1 MSGSR
6 MCSSQPELKAKQ
18 EQETLQMETSG
29 RYIGPMPVDAFL
41 NKFLPTEKVI
51 DTQCRADLFK
61 KVTSKNKKKKRKEKP
76 MYEPFIEAIEEY
88 LEDFEVIDS
97 STASSAISVGETEL
111 KPDITIY
118 ANGSFRRDKSKIDF
132 TELEMSIEV
141 KRRKSHDPFS
151 DADNTPFEKNTE
163 DGKLVRG
170 QITAYA
176 TAQLGKQFR
185 LFAFSIVI
193 VGEIARIL
201 RWDRSGA
208 TVTRAFDYVQNPALL
223 IQFFQRFTS
232 QTREGRGWDPSVTR
246 IDETCLPE
254 AIPSPDIIPA
264 ARNALDLRSDSSM
277 FCIQVPA
284 SDDSSTAD
292 GSEFCRY
299 IGGRP
304 PCPYSLI
311 GRSTRA
317 WRVFNVVTKRIVFLK
332 DTWRIDADDIDPE
345 GVTYRKLH
353 AHNVPN
359 IATVEA
365 SGDVGYRTVTQ
376 SLTHESWSKVRKSI
390 TGHIHY
396 RLVLQEVGN
405 RLDEFRCTRELVT
418 AVRDSIR
425 ALAAALRLANILHRD
440 ISFGNIV
447 IFLDEQGYFKK
458 GLLIDWDLCKDIT
471 KLGARRRDRTG
482 TWQFMSAALLRDV
495 NKQHTIAD
503 DLESSLHVLTWTM
516 LRYVPHKMDAVALD
530 SHLRVVFDEY
540 SSCTKTG
547 GSTKGDWL
555 GLGKYIPARLELKR
569 DSPLL
574 KLLRA
579 LSVPYIH
586 VYGEPHKV
594 AEHHADLY
602 NTDIGLENAMDAVHN
617 NLKIKRQVD
626 VDLYNEH
633 IALAKSPEWFEKT
646 MDAALNNKN
655 IPWPEDDGSSTL
667 SRKRARSP
675 SARSIEENMTKRHH

>member
-1 MSGSR
+1 

-18 EQETLQMETSG
+18 EQENLQMETSG
-29 RYIGPMPVDAFL
+29 RYVGPMPVDVFL

-61 KVTSKNKKKKRKEKP
+61 KVMSKNEKKKRKEKP

-97 STASSAISVGETEL
+97 STASSVISVGETEL

-118 ANGSFRRDKSKIDF
+118 ANGNFRRDKSKIDF
-132 TELEMSIEV
+132 TELEMTIEV
-141 KRRKSHDPFS
+141 KRSKSHDPFS
-151 DADNTPFEKNTE
+151 DADNTPFEKDTE

-185 LFAFSIVI
+185 LFTFSVVI
-193 VGEIARIL
+193 VGEMARIL

-223 IQFFQRFTS
+223 VQFFQRFVS
-232 QTREGRGWDPSVTR
+232 QTREGRGWDPSVAR

-264 ARNALDLRSDSSM
+264 ARNALNLRSDSSM
-277 FCIQVPA
+277 FCIQVPV
-284 SDDSSTAD
+284 SDDSNTAD
-292 GSEFCRY
+292 GSEFCHY

-359 IATVEA
+359 VATVEA

-376 SLTHESWSKVRKSI
+376 SLTHEPWSKVRKTI

-418 AVRDSIR
+418 AVPDTLT
-425 ALAAALRLANILHRD
+425 ALAAALRSANILHRD
-440 ISFGNIV
+440 ISFGNII

-503 DLESSLHVLTWTM
+503 DLESSLHVLTWTT
-516 LRYVPHKMDAVALD
+516 LRYVPHKMNAVALD
-530 SHLRVVFDEY
+530 SHLRMVFDEY
-540 SSCTKTG
+540 TPSTATG
-547 GSTKGDWL
+547 GKYKGDSF
-555 GLGKYIPARLELKR
+555 GAGTYIPAGLKLKR

-574 KLLRA
+574 ELLDM
-579 LSVPYIH
+579 LTVPYTY
-586 VYGEPHKV
+586 VYGKQRMF
-594 AEHHADLY
+594 AEDFEVERQAS
-602 NTDIGLENAMDAVHN
+602 AVHN
-617 NLKIKRQVD
+617 KYV
-626 VDLYNEH
+626 
-633 IALAKSPEWFEKT
+633 ALAMSPEWFEKT
-646 MDAALNNKN
+646 MDAALNEN

-667 SRKRARSP
+667 SRKRARSSSP
-675 SARSIEENMTKRHH
+675 ARSNEENMTKRHR

>member
-1 MSGSR
+1 M
-6 MCSSQPELKAKQ
+6 A
-18 EQETLQMETSG
+18 ME
-29 RYIGPMPVDAFL
+29 
-41 NKFLPTEKVI
+41 
-51 DTQCRADLFK
+51 
-61 KVTSKNKKKKRKEKP
+61 
-76 MYEPFIEAIEEY
+76 IEAIEEY

-97 STASSAISVGETEL
+97 STVSSAISVGETEL

-118 ANGSFRRDKSKIDF
+118 ANGNFRRDKSKIDF

-141 KRRKSHDPFS
+141 KRSKSHDPFS
-151 DADNTPFEKNTE
+151 DADNTPFEKDTE

-185 LFAFSIVI
+185 LFAFSVVI
-193 VGEIARIL
+193 VGEMARIL

-208 TVTRAFDYVQNPALL
+208 TVTRAFDCVQNPALL
-223 IQFFQRFTS
+223 VQFFQRFAS

-264 ARNALDLRSDSSM
+264 ARNALNLRSDSSM

-284 SDDSSTAD
+284 SDDSSTAN
-292 GSEFCRY
+292 GSKFCHY

-359 IATVEA
+359 IATVEV

-376 SLTHESWSKVRKSI
+376 SLTHEPWSKVRKTI

-425 ALAAALRLANILHRD
+425 ALAAALRSANILHRD
-440 ISFGNIV
+440 ISFGNII
-447 IFLDEQGYFKK
+447 IFLDERGYFKK
-458 GLLIDWDLCKDIT
+458 GLLIDWDLCKDTT

-503 DLESSLHVLTWTM
+503 DLESSLHVLTWTT
-516 LRYVPHKMDAVALD
+516 LRYVPHKMNAVALD
-530 SHLRVVFDEY
+530 SHLRIVFDEY
-540 SSCTKTG
+540 TPSTTSG
-547 GSTKGDWL
+547 GRYKGDSL
-555 GLGKYIPARLELKR
+555 GAGTYIPAGLELKQ

-579 LSVPYIH
+579 LSVPYTYVYAVQRMFADDFEIERQAALKSDADIH
-586 VYGEPHKV
+586 DKHV
-594 AEHHADLY
+594 
-602 NTDIGLENAMDAVHN
+602 
-617 NLKIKRQVD
+617 
-626 VDLYNEH
+626 
-633 IALAKSPEWFEKT
+633 ALAMSPEWFEKT
-646 MDAALNNKN
+646 MAAALDDRNT
-655 IPWPEDDGSSTL
+655 PWPEDDGSATL

-675 SARSIEENMTKRHH
+675 SPARSKEENMSKRHR

>member
-1 MSGSR
+1 
-6 MCSSQPELKAKQ
+6 
-18 EQETLQMETSG
+18 
-29 RYIGPMPVDAFL
+29 
-41 NKFLPTEKVI
+41 
-51 DTQCRADLFK
+51 
-61 KVTSKNKKKKRKEKP
+61 
-76 MYEPFIEAIEEY
+76 
-88 LEDFEVIDS
+88 
-97 STASSAISVGETEL
+97 
-111 KPDITIY
+111 
-118 ANGSFRRDKSKIDF
+118 
-132 TELEMSIEV
+132 MSIEV
-141 KRRKSHDPFS
+141 KRSKSHDPFS

-185 LFAFSIVI
+185 LFAFSVVI
-193 VGEIARIL
+193 VGEMARIL
-201 RWDRSGA
+201 YWDRSGA

-223 IQFFQRFTS
+223 VQFFQRFAS

-254 AIPSPDIIPA
+254 AIPLPDIIPA
-264 ARNALDLRSDSSM
+264 ARNALNLRSDSSM
-277 FCIQVPA
+277 FCIQVPV

-292 GSEFCRY
+292 GSEFCHY

-304 PCPYSLI
+304 SCPYSLI

-353 AHNVPN
+353 AHNIPN

-365 SGDVGYRTVTQ
+365 SGDVGYRTVIQ
-376 SLTHESWSKVRKSI
+376 SLTHEPWSKVRKSI

-425 ALAAALRLANILHRD
+425 ALAAALCLANILHRD
-440 ISFGNIV
+440 ISFGNII

-458 GLLIDWDLCKDIT
+458 GLLIDWDLCKDIM
-471 KLGARRRDRTG
+471 KLGVRRRDRTG
-482 TWQFMSAALLRDV
+482 TWQFMSAALLREV

-516 LRYVPHKMDAVALD
+516 LRYVPHKMNAVALD
-530 SHLRVVFDEY
+530 SHLRMVFDEY
-540 SSCTKTG
+540 TPSTATG
-547 GSTKGDWL
+547 GKYKGDSFSA
-555 GLGKYIPARLELKR
+555 GTYIPTGLELKQ

-579 LSVPYIH
+579 LSVPYRY
-586 VYGEPHKV
+586 VYGEPHNV
-594 AEHHADLY
+594 AERLADRY
-602 NTDIGLENAMDAVHN
+602 
-617 NLKIKRQVD
+617 
-626 VDLYNEH
+626 
-633 IALAKSPEWFEKT
+633 
-646 MDAALNNKN
+646 
-655 IPWPEDDGSSTL
+655 
-667 SRKRARSP
+667 
-675 SARSIEENMTKRHH
+675 